1 MIARLPGVQTF
12 FPSPFEAKDMVE
24 RTGKKRPV
32 NAWATPARVAA
43 ILELLDIHYPD
54 AQCSLDYIDPLQ
66 LLVSTILSAQ
76 CTDERVNQ
84 VTPALFK
91 KYPTVRAFAEASL
104 EELENDIKSTGF
116 YRNKARNIQACCKV
130 LLDQHGGDIPRDLE
144 TLVKLPGIGR
154 KTANVILGNAFGVPG
169 IVVDTHVG
177 RVARRLGLTAQK
189 DPEKIEMDLME
200 IIPRERWV
208 RFSHQLI
215 QHGRRICQA
224 RKPRMD
230 LCPLAP
236 HCRHAAEESSR

>member
-1 MIARLPGVQTF
+1 MVVSNHKN
-12 FPSPFEAKDMVE
+12 PSAA
-24 RTGKKRPV
+24 
-32 NAWATPARVAA
+32 NWATPARVEA

-116 YRNKARNIQACCKV
+116 YRNKAKNIQACCMI
-130 LLDQHGGDIPRDLE
+130 LHDQHGEVIPRDLQI
-144 TLVKLPGIGR
+144 LVKLPGIGR
-154 KTANVILGNAFGVPG
+154 KTANVILGNAFGIPG

-177 RVARRLGLTAQK
+177 RVAQRLGLTVQK
-189 DPEKIEMDLME
+189 DPEKIEGDLMK
-200 IIPRERWV
+200 ILHRERWI

-215 QHGRRICQA
+215 QHGRKICQA

-230 LCPLAP
+230 LCPLEP
-236 HCRHAAEESSR
+236 HCQHAARVSSR